1 MLEKKLAKTI
11 SRNFI
16 LNKANILAR
25 TRVKIQEIAYSAI
38 HLSKENGSHEKSL
51 GDCET
56 KGVLGAELTSGL
68 SLSLLRPIYC
78 FWFKGGVGG
87 WSQLVA

>member
-1 MLEKKLAKTI
+1 MAKTD

-16 LNKANILAR
+16 LNKANILVR

-38 HLSKENGSHEKSL
+38 HLSKENRNHEKSLICL

-56 KGVLGAELTSGL
+56 KGVLGQNVRGD
-68 SLSLLRPIYC
+68 C
-78 FWFKGGVGG
+78 V
-87 WSQLVA
+87 